1 MRIQVSKVSPSCI
14 SGKITDEIQDISWSF
29 FGIYGPPYVEQKED
43 FWRKLSMDI
52 LGCNQEWIC
61 FGDLNVIKSQ
71 DEKYAE
77 KHNIRAGVGMAAI
90 QIGILKR
97 MFVIYFVDED
107 GQEVAYQL
115 VNPIIIE
122 SSVKKAALQ
131 GGEGCLSVDNPHY
144 GLVHRSY
151 HIKLKAYDALIGQDV
166 EIDAKGYE
174 AIVLQ
179 HEYDHLN
186 GTFYYDRI
194 DKNSPENP
202 YPGEQI
208 I

>member
-1 MRIQVSKVSPSCI
+1 MKIKIIKDSNSIMRKRSLPVEMPLSSK
-14 SGKITDEIQDISWSF
+14 D
-29 FGIYGPPYVEQKED
+29 KETLD
-43 FWRKLSMDI
+43 AMLDY
-52 LGCNQEWIC
+52 L
-61 FGDLNVIKSQ
+61 IKSQ

-97 MFVIYFVDED
+97 MFVIYFIDED

-115 VNPIIIE
+115 VNPTIIE

-151 HIKLKAYDALIGQDV
+151 RIKLKAYDALIGQDV